1 MICII
6 LSIKIKIFSILQDL
20 KKFNVS
26 NKLSKISYIYS
37 KVNSLFKI
45 KCKIIFCI
53 SDLFS
58 AEITFISPVNTV
70 WTRSTVHTAKG
81 KECNKILLQIS
92 FSVALTQFNSVCIAS
107 LIEIF
112 AVLKK
117 ILEREK

>member
-1 MICII
+1 MVTINY
-6 LSIKIKIFSILQDL
+6 Q
-20 KKFNVS
+20 
-26 NKLSKISYIYS
+26 KISYTYS
-37 KVNSLFKI
+37 KINSLFGI
-45 KCKIIFCI
+45 ESKIIFCT